1 MLKCAPLARLNAN
14 HECAYDRERGEDDL
28 GCRVHTGRR
37 AFSTSASK
45 PAFRVHEPRQLGG
58 SGASTSGRLTPLVLE
73 ERWKLCCLSQ
83 GPSFSP
89 RRVFPT
95 GPAERAFNLA
105 EVVDVHNWARAAAF
119 PSAAMTHFRPLETLT
134 SVPRF
139 CHSFISETAHHSWP
153 RWTDE
158 RPALVVSCR

>member
-58 SGASTSGRLTPLVLE
+58 SGASTSGRLTPLVLG

-105 EVVDVHNWARAAAF
+105 EVVDVHNWAIPAAL
-119 PSAAMTHFRPLETLT
+119 PSATNDPESATLSTFRLPHFR
-134 SVPRF
+134 R
-139 CHSFISETAHHSWP
+139 SFISAQATCSAAARQEL
-153 RWTDE
+153 R
-158 RPALVVSCR
+158 